1 MHYQYIEVD
10 ISKTIHIVFEY
21 SKLQSNFFLYR
32 GRYKMM
38 AGYLRLIVMKT
49 LHNKKLSGYGL
60 IKQIERDTG
69 TWKPSFG
76 SIYPL
81 LEKLLKEKLVEVEA
95 QGRKKLYFL
104 TKEGRKHLAIIDK
117 SKNSLV
123 DKLIATWSA
132 FGKITD
138 RREMNFMLEIFNS
151 LKKGQLPFKELNP
164 ELNEFR
170 ATIFELYSTG
180 KDRKKIKAVLRGTIK
195 RLKAVR

>member
-1 MHYQYIEVD
+1 
-10 ISKTIHIVFEY
+10 
-21 SKLQSNFFLYR
+21 
-32 GRYKMM
+32 MM

-49 LHNKKLSGYGL
+49 LSNRKLSGYDL
-60 IKQIERDTG
+60 TKQIEKDTG

-81 LEKLLKEKLVEVEA
+81 LERLLKEKLVEVEV

-104 TKEGRKHLAIIDK
+104 TSEGKKYLGIIDK
-117 SKNSLV
+117 SKDTLV
-123 DKLIATWSA
+123 DKLIAAWNA

-138 RREMNFMLEIFNS
+138 RREMGFMLEIFNS
-151 LKKGQLPFKELNP
+151 LKKGHIPFKELNP

-180 KDRKKIKAVLRGTIK
+180 KDRKKIKSILRESIK
-195 RLKAVR
+195 KLKSIK

>member
-1 MHYQYIEVD
+1 
-10 ISKTIHIVFEY
+10 
-21 SKLQSNFFLYR
+21 
-32 GRYKMM
+32 MM

-49 LHNKKLSGYGL
+49 LSNRKLSGYDL
-60 IKQIERDTG
+60 TKQIEKDTG

-81 LEKLLKEKLVEVEA
+81 LEKLLKEKLVEVEI

-104 TKEGRKHLAIIDK
+104 TKEGKKHLNIIDK
-117 SKNSLV
+117 SKNTLV
-123 DKLIATWSA
+123 DKLIATWNA

-138 RREMNFMLEIFNS
+138 RREMSFMLEVFNS

-180 KDRKKIKAVLRGTIK
+180 KDRKKVKSVLKETIK
-195 RLKAVR
+195 KLKRIH

>member
-1 MHYQYIEVD
+1 
-10 ISKTIHIVFEY
+10 
-21 SKLQSNFFLYR
+21 
-32 GRYKMM
+32 MM

-49 LHNKKLSGYGL
+49 LANRRLSGYDL
-60 IKQIERDTG
+60 TKQIEKDTG

-81 LEKLLKEKLVEVEA
+81 LEKLLKEKLVDVEV

-104 TKEGRKHLAIIDK
+104 TAEGKRHLQVIDK
-117 SKNSLV
+117 SKNTLV
-123 DKLIATWSA
+123 DGLIAAWKA

-138 RREMNFMLEIFNS
+138 RREIGFMLEIFNS

-170 ATIFELYSTG
+170 ATMFELYTSG
-180 KDRKKIKAVLRGTIK
+180 KDKKKMKAILKGTVKKLRAIK
-195 RLKAVR
+195 

>member
-1 MHYQYIEVD
+1 
-10 ISKTIHIVFEY
+10 
-21 SKLQSNFFLYR
+21 
-32 GRYKMM
+32 M

-49 LHNKKLSGYGL
+49 LSGKKLSGYDL

-81 LEKLLKEKLVEVEA
+81 LDKLLKEKLVQMEVH
-95 QGRKKLYFL
+95 GRRKLYSL
-104 TKEGRKHLAIIDK
+104 TNEGKKQLVIIDK
-117 SKNSLV
+117 SKNTLV
-123 DKLIATWSA
+123 DKLIAAWNA

-138 RREMNFMLEIFNS
+138 RREMNFMLEVFSS

-170 ATIFELYSTG
+170 ATIFEIYSGG
-180 KDRKKIKAVLRGTIK
+180 KDRNKIKKTLKDTIRK
-195 RLKAVR
+195 LKSIK